1 MADTDKTWRILKML
15 AEFVEGFETLEG
27 LGPAITVFGSA
38 RVKPEHPQYGQAV
51 EAGRLIA
58 EAGYATI
65 TGGGPGVMEAANRG
79 AMDAGGKSVGLNIR
93 LPHEQGANP
102 YQNVS
107 VEFKH
112 FYARK
117 VCFLKHCCGVLCFP
131 GGFGTLDEFFE
142 LVTLIQTAKGP
153 RIPVA
158 LMGSEFWGKLAE
170 FMRCAML
177 ASGPPYVDQA
187 DLGLFRVFDDVRE
200 AVEFV
205 CD

>member
-1 MADTDKTWRILKML
+1 MADKTWHILKMV
-15 AEFVEGFETLEG
+15 AEFVEGFETLED

-38 RVKPEHPQYGQAV
+38 RVKPEHPQYGQAM

-65 TGGGPGVMEAANRG
+65 TGGGPGIMEAANRG
-79 AMDAGGKSVGLNIR
+79 AMEAGGRSVGLNIR
-93 LPHEQGANP
+93 LPREQGANP

-117 VCFLKHCCGVLCFP
+117 VCFLKHCRGVLCFP

-158 LMGSEFWGKLAE
+158 LMGSAFWGRLTE
-170 FMRCAML
+170 FVRCAML
-177 ASGPPYVDQA
+177 ASDPPYVDQA
-187 DLGLFRVFDDVRE
+187 DLGLFKVFDDVRE

>member
-1 MADTDKTWRILKML
+1 MADKTWHILKMV
-15 AEFVEGFETLEG
+15 AEFVEGFETLED

-38 RVKPEHPQYGQAV
+38 RVKSEHPQYEQAV

-65 TGGGPGVMEAANRG
+65 TGGGPGIMEAANRG
-79 AMDAGGKSVGLNIR
+79 AMGAGGKSVGLNIR
-93 LPHEQGANP
+93 LPHEQGTNL
-102 YQNVS
+102 YQNMS

-117 VCFLKHCCGVLCFP
+117 VCFLKHCHGVLCFP

-158 LMGSEFWGKLAE
+158 LMDSAFWGKLAE
-170 FMRCAML
+170 FMRRAML
-177 ASGPPYVDQA
+177 ASPPYIDQA
-187 DLGLFRVFDDVRE
+187 DLGLFKMFDDVRE